1 MKKILIASTALVATA
16 GFAAAEVSFSG
27 AAGFGM
33 TFVDG
38 RMDPGL
44 DGILGTADDV
54 AIDDW
59 QPDYYTTLSVSM
71 TGETDG
77 GLSFGA
83 DFDITQDNGGTAV
96 GDTEVHVEGGF
107 GKLTVGA
114 VGSASD
120 AKLGLG
126 DIGYSGLG
134 TDNVAEVLIDGA
146 DRGNIMY
153 TGSFGDF
160 GVALSYDMARS
171 EVFSVVATYAMGDY
185 NFGIGYDD
193 WGLVAGSAFHVKAG
207 GNFGDIA
214 LNALYSRSSDIDT
227 TAFGVTAGYTM
238 GAATITA
245 AYSNLNVG
253 GVSGDMYGLG
263 VSYDLGGGASID
275 AGVAEAEG
283 TTVADLGINMSF

>member
-16 GFAAAEVSFSG
+16 GFAAADVDFSG
-27 AAGFGM
+27 AAGFG
-33 TFVDG
+33 FVYDG
-38 RMDPGL
+38 S
-44 DGILGTADDV
+44 
-54 AIDDW
+54 DW
-59 QPDYYTTLSVSM
+59 NPDYYTTLSVAM

-83 DFDITQDNGGTAV
+83 DFDITQDNGATAV

-134 TDNVAEVLIDGA
+134 TDNVAEFLIDLA
-146 DRGNIMY
+146 DSGNIMY

-160 GVALSYDMARS
+160 GVALSYDMNGT
-171 EVFSVVATYAMGDY
+171 EIFSVVATYAMGDY

-207 GNFGDIA
+207 GNFGDVA

-227 TAFGVTAGYTM
+227 TAIGVTAGYTM

-245 AYSNLNVG
+245 AYSNLSVG
-253 GVSGDMYGLG
+253 GLSGDVYGLG

-275 AGVAEAEG
+275 AGVADNG
-283 TTVADLGINMSF
+283 TTTVADLGINMSF

>member
-16 GFAAAEVSFSG
+16 GIASAEIGFSG
-27 AAGFGM
+27 AAGFG
-33 TFVDG
+33 VVYDG
-38 RMDPGL
+38 S
-44 DGILGTADDV
+44 
-54 AIDDW
+54 DW
-59 QPDYYTTLSVSM
+59 NPDYYTTLSVSM

-134 TDNVAEVLIDGA
+134 TDNVAEVLIDAA
-146 DRGNIMY
+146 DQGNIMY

-160 GVALSYDMARS
+160 GVALSYDMQDT

-193 WGLVAGSAFHVKAG
+193 WGNLAAGSAFHVKAG
-207 GNFGDIA
+207 GNFGDVA
-214 LNALYSRSSDIDT
+214 LNALYSRSSDVDV
-227 TAFGVTAGYTM
+227 TAIGVTAGYTM

-245 AYSNLNVG
+245 AYSNLSD
-253 GVSGDMYGLG
+253 GVLSADVYGLG

-275 AGVAEAEG
+275 AGVADDG
-283 TTVADLGINMSF
+283 TTTVADLGINMSF

>member
-1 MKKILIASTALVATA
+1 MKKILFASTALVASA

-27 AAGFGM
+27 AAGFG
-33 TFVDG
+33 VVYDG
-38 RMDPGL
+38 S
-44 DGILGTADDV
+44 
-54 AIDDW
+54 DW
-59 QPDYYTTLSVSM
+59 NPDYYTTLSVAM

-83 DFDITQDNGGTAV
+83 DFDITQDNGATAV

-134 TDNVAEVLIDGA
+134 TDNVAEVLIDAA
-146 DRGNIMY
+146 DSGNLMY

-160 GVALSYDMARS
+160 GVALSYDMNGT
-171 EVFSVVATYAMGDY
+171 EIFSVVATYAMGDY

-193 WGLVAGSAFHVKAG
+193 WGLVAAGSAFHVKAG
-207 GNFGDIA
+207 GNFGDVA
-214 LNALYSRSSDIDT
+214 LNALFSRSSDIDT
-227 TAFGVTAGYTM
+227 TTFGVTAGYTM

-245 AYSNLNVG
+245 AYSNIDVAGL
-253 GVSGDMYGLG
+253 SGDVYGLG

-275 AGVAEAEG
+275 AGVADNG
-283 TTVADLGINMSF
+283 TTTVADLGINMSF

>member
-16 GFAAAEVSFSG
+16 GFAAADVDFSG
-27 AAGFGM
+27 AAGFG
-33 TFVDG
+33 FIYDG
-38 RMDPGL
+38 S
-44 DGILGTADDV
+44 
-54 AIDDW
+54 DW
-59 QPDYYTTLSVSM
+59 NPDYYTTLSVAM

-83 DFDITQDNGGTAV
+83 DFDITQDNGATAV

-134 TDNVAEVLIDGA
+134 TDNVAEVLIDLA
-146 DRGNIMY
+146 DSGNIMY

-160 GVALSYDMARS
+160 GVALSYDMNGT
-171 EVFSVVATYAMGDY
+171 EIFSVVATYAMGDY

-207 GNFGDIA
+207 GNFGDVA
-214 LNALYSRSSDIDT
+214 LNALYSRSSDVDT
-227 TAFGVTAGYTM
+227 TTFGVTAGYTM

-245 AYSNLNVG
+245 AYSQVDVAGLTADV
-253 GVSGDMYGLG
+253 YGLG

-275 AGVAEAEG
+275 AGVAEVEVLGVG
-283 TTVADLGINMSF
+283 TTIADLGINMSF

>member
-1 MKKILIASTALVATA
+1 MKKILFASTALVASA

-27 AAGFGM
+27 AAGFGL
-33 TFVDG
+33 TYDG
-38 RMDPGL
+38 S
-44 DGILGTADDV
+44 
-54 AIDDW
+54 DW
-59 QPDYYTTLSVSM
+59 NPDYYTTLSVSM

-83 DFDITQDNGGTAV
+83 DYDITQDNGAIAV

-146 DRGNIMY
+146 DSGNIMY

-160 GVALSYDMARS
+160 GVALSYDMQGT
-171 EVFSVVATYAMGDY
+171 EIFSVVATYAMGDY

-193 WGLVAGSAFHVKAG
+193 WGNVIPGGSAFHVKAG
-207 GNFGDIA
+207 GNFGDVA
-214 LNALYSRSSDIDT
+214 LNALYSRSSFIDT
-227 TAFGVTAGYTM
+227 NTFGVTAGYTM

-245 AYSNLNVG
+245 AYSSVSVL
-253 GVSGDMYGLG
+253 GVTGDVYGLG

-275 AGVAEAEG
+275 AGVADNG
-283 TTVADLGINMSF
+283 TTTVADLGINMSF